1 MTIDELKSNLKKISP
16 QLKLDVDF
24 NEPLGVW
31 YESSDSDEDD
41 LELFRIDEND
51 FYFEPIINEIY
62 EANSLIGSDTVKE
75 VGDLLFK
82 YFEPELSKESQK
94 ISNDSKNK
102 NSSTAALDKFLSKD
116 SQKKTKEKLIY
127 DFIDE
132 AMDHGFTVEQTW
144 SNHKIDEIEME
155 FNDSN
160 VIQNF
165 NISFKK
171 TDSNKKPFYLMI
183 NDALDAQ
190 HLLELSW
197 LFDRASELVSNL
209 RGKEKALKEMG
220 AQK

>member
-82 YFEPELSKESQK
+82 YFEPELSKENQK

-116 SQKKTKEKLIY
+116 SQKKPLRIVNKDQFKRYQVKLFNERFCYYEFHKDFDDAINDFCLKHDVIKIEFFQDEKERLNAVVIY
-127 DFIDE
+127 VIYKIESDPLIDE
-132 AMDHGFTVEQTW
+132 C
-144 SNHKIDEIEME
+144 N
-155 FNDSN
+155 
-160 VIQNF
+160 
-165 NISFKK
+165 
-171 TDSNKKPFYLMI
+171 
-183 NDALDAQ
+183 
-190 HLLELSW
+190 
-197 LFDRASELVSNL
+197 
-209 RGKEKALKEMG
+209 
-220 AQK
+220 